1 MKFRKLTALLL
12 SATMVAGLLAGCG
25 NQNSGA
31 SNNPGS
37 SAPESGAPAESQPA
51 DNNNTASGDSS
62 LKGKRVRVV
71 IGSTSTGGDS
81 YMIADMV
88 TRYLGEEMGFNGK
101 VDPVGNAAALDAIS
115 TAPGDGTTIMMFHDM
130 TFLSVMFGAVDEKY
144 GLENMTVG
152 PRIGQNPGGCFAA
165 HADAPYDSIAGAAE
179 WLKDNPDQ
187 TVRVNIEA
195 GGASHLVF
203 AAYWLWIQE
212 TYGDDVANR
221 VKAIV
226 GGSTDEKKQRLW
238 DNNADIIYGD
248 YSAFVEF
255 TKEGVEAQLAMK
267 MMDPADKIEGV
278 DLPTMADNGVTFDG
292 DPYVYSKEF
301 AMYFPKDMDQ
311 GVLDEITAAM
321 QKVCANPDFQAEM
334 AAMKYK
340 TVSADETALAAS
352 QQFIQDK
359 ADTCKKII
367 DIAPSLDS
375 LT

>member
-1 MKFRKLTALLL
+1 MKLKKLTALLL
-12 SATMVAGLLAGCG
+12 SAAMTIGLLAGCG
-25 NQNSGA
+25 NKTSQPSGG
-31 SNNPGS
+31 SNAGQPSGGS
-37 SAPESGAPAESQPA
+37 SSAGQPSGGG
-51 DNNNTASGDSS
+51 DSGDSS

-115 TAPGDGTTIMMFHDM
+115 TAKGDGTTIMMFHDM
-130 TFLSVMFGAVDEKY
+130 TFLSVMFGAVDAKY

-179 WLKDNPDQ
+179 WLKSNPDK

-248 YSAFVEF
+248 YSAFSEF
-255 TKEGVEAQLAMK
+255 TKEGVDAQLAMK

-292 DPYVYSKEF
+292 APYVYSKEF

-311 GVLDEITAAM
+311 GILDEITAAM
-321 QKVCANPDFQAEM
+321 QKVCENPDFQAEM

-340 TVSADETALAAS
+340 TVSAGDTALAAS
-352 QQFIQDK
+352 QEFIQAK
-359 ADTCKKII
+359 SDTCKKII